1 MLNVIGFD
9 NFIFA
14 LLCLMATWSSGTVFG
29 TYSTLQKINAEQHIG
44 IMGTKAPPPLTMY
57 CGGLARRKQKQYLMF
72 IRAILFEV
80 KKNILHV
87 L

>member
-44 IMGTKAPPPLTMY
+44 IMGTKAPPPSDNVL
-57 CGGLARRKQKQYLMF
+57 RWSS
-72 IRAILFEV
+72 
-80 KKNILHV
+80 KKEAETNI
-87 L
+87 